1 MFRSQIYSPV
11 LCVFFCGSVYAYVNC
26 MFMTKHICME
36 DDVTCIFVLFE
47 DKAIAS
53 LMMVVTLQVSC
64 VMSHFE

>member
-1 MFRSQIYSPV
+1 MLDLKFILQC
-11 LCVFFCGSVYAYVNC
+11 CVFFVVLYMHMSIASL
-26 MFMTKHICME
+26 MTKHICIG

-53 LMMVVTLQVSC
+53 LMIVVTLQVSC